1 MFKMKS
7 NTSQIANWC
16 LCCRLPCLVALGTFR
31 AQRSS
36 QLQSISPCTSEVV
49 QGVFGQCTS
58 KVVQGVFG
66 QCTSKVVQRV
76 FGQYKAQVEKSIFG
90 YNVQNSSQ
98 LQSISSST
106 SDAVLGVFGQCTSKV
121 VHGVFGQCN
130 AQAAKLLLGIM
141 FKIHRNVTMDEGW

>member
-1 MFKMKS
+1 M
-7 NTSQIANWC
+7 
-16 LCCRLPCLVALGTFR
+16 ALSTFR

-36 QLQSISPCTSEVV
+36 QLQSISPCTSEAVL
-49 QGVFGQCTS
+49 GVFGQCN
-58 KVVQGVFG
+58 
-66 QCTSKVVQRV
+66 
-76 FGQYKAQVEKSIFG
+76 AQVEKSIFG

-98 LQSISSST
+98 LQSISSCT

>member
-36 QLQSISPCTSEVV
+36 QLQSISPCTSKAVL
-49 QGVFGQCTS
+49 GVFGQCTS

-66 QCTSKVVQRV
+66 QCTSKVVQ
-76 FGQYKAQVEKSIFG
+76 
-90 YNVQNSSQ
+90 
-98 LQSISSST
+98 
-106 SDAVLGVFGQCTSKV
+106 
-121 VHGVFGQCN
+121 GVFGQCN